1 MKPHYTDDDITIHK
15 IKCGPSDNNAYIL
28 VCSEPN
34 ESIIIDT
41 PSDPSIVV
49 ALASTT
55 SVKSIVITH
64 NHMDHLL
71 GFDEVTSAFDVPV
84 AIGAD
89 DASALS
95 RPADFL
101 LQTGSK
107 ITAGKITLD
116 AIHTPGHTDGSICY
130 KFQEHLFTGDTLFPG
145 GPGKTRSPEHL
156 GQILD
161 SLTTSIFSLPSEMVF
176 YPGHGDDGKL
186 EDSKRDYALFA
197 GNEHS
202 PDLHGDVEWLKH

>member
-1 MKPHYTDDDITIHK
+1 MKPHYTDNDIAIHK
-15 IKCGPSDNNAYIL
+15 IKCGPYDNNAYIL
-28 VCSEPN
+28 VCSETN

-41 PSDPSIVV
+41 PSDPSVVV

-145 GPGKTRSPEHL
+145 GPGKTRSSEHL
-156 GQILD
+156 VQILD

-176 YPGHGDDGKL
+176 YPGHGEDGKL
-186 EDSKRDYALFA
+186 EYSKRDYALFA
-197 GNEHS
+197 GNEHR
-202 PDLHGDVEWLKH
+202 PDLHGDVEWLKY